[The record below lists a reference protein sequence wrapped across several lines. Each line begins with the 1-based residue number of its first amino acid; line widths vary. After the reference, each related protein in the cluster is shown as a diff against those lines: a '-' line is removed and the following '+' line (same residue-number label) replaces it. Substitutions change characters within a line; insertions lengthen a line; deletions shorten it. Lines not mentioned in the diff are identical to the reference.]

1 MDNEYLIK
9 YAELVWNGHLHT
21 EKLSHE
27 IFYVLTALV
36 IGSWTVSSHLNLD
49 IIVRLLLIIFAMIL
63 TLAGLL
69 ITYRLQQSVQDIHVK
84 MNLIRKKLGL
94 DEPENDG
101 KAIFEEW
108 KKYEIAEI
116 KDLDL
121 IPRKGLKADNSFYS
135 WWGIYKWL
143 YLVMF
148 VISVCMVVSYLAS
161 FS

>member
-27 IFYVLTALV
+27 IFYVLTALI

-49 IIVRLLLIIFAMIL
+49 TIVRLLLIIFAMIL
-63 TLAGLL
+63 ALAGLL
-69 ITYRLQQSVQDIHVK
+69 ITYRLQQSVQEIHVK

-94 DEPENDG
+94 DEPEADG

-108 KKYEIAEI
+108 KKYKVETEI

-148 VISVCMVVSYLAS
+148 AISMIFCLS
-161 FS
+161 FIPS